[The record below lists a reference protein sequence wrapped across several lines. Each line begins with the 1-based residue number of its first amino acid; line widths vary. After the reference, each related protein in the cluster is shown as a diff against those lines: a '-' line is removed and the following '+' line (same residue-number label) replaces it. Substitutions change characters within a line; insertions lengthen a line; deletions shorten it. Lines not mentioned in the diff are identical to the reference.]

1 MTIACQ
7 RVSRLILLEP
17 TLALPSRIL
26 LSSSTDQGSEWAE
39 QCEDSAPHAV
49 GLGSDLRGERG
60 ISSTMPSPVV
70 LKMVNKRLAELT
82 RQYTAIRK
90 GDPRALAIAE
100 ELSQVG
106 TVRDEIQ
113 RIQEKLGRSG
123 QPPRSLPS
131 ESPTVETL
139 LRRMDK
145 LARQF
150 AETPRGDPGRSE
162 IVNEITRLSFLADFL
177 FKSKNSQ

>member
-1 MTIACQ
+1 MRTAHRTERPLVWDPIYA
-7 RVSRLILLEP
+7 VKE
-17 TLALPSRIL
+17 A
-26 LSSSTDQGSEWAE
+26 
-39 QCEDSAPHAV
+39 SA
-49 GLGSDLRGERG
+49 G
-60 ISSTMPSPVV
+60 TMPSPVV

-113 RIQEKLGRSG
+113 RIQERLGRSG

-131 ESPTVETL
+131 ESPTL

-145 LARQF
+145 LAREF

-162 IVNEITRLSFLADFL
+162 IVNEITRLSFLADSL
-177 FKSKNSQ
+177 FKSKKSRG

>member
-1 MTIACQ
+1 MTIACE
-7 RVSRLILLEP
+7 RGSRLILLEP

-26 LSSSTDQGSEWAE
+26 LSSSTDQGSEWAG
-39 QCEDSAPHAV
+39 QCEDSAPYGTPV

-131 ESPTVETL
+131 ESPTL

-162 IVNEITRLSFLADFL
+162 IVNEITRLSFLADSL

>member
-1 MTIACQ
+1 VNG
-7 RVSRLILLEP
+7 R
-17 TLALPSRIL
+17 
-26 LSSSTDQGSEWAE
+26 
-39 QCEDSAPHAV
+39 DSARTAHRTERPLVLGPIYAV
-49 GLGSDLRGERG
+49 KEASAG
-60 ISSTMPSPVV
+60 TMPSPVV
-70 LKMVNKRLAELT
+70 LKMVNKRLAKLT

-90 GDPRALAIAE
+90 ADPRALAIAE

-113 RIQEKLGRSG
+113 RIQEKLGGSG

-131 ESPTVETL
+131 ERPTL

-150 AETPRGDPGRSE
+150 AEAPRGDPGRSE
-162 IVNEITRLSFLADFL
+162 IVNEITRLSFLADSL

>member
-7 RVSRLILLEP
+7 RDSRLILLEP

-26 LSSSTDQGSEWAE
+26 LSSTDQGSEWAG
-39 QCEDSAPHAV
+39 QCEDSAPHGSPLVWDPIYAV
-49 GLGSDLRGERG
+49 KEASAG
-60 ISSTMPSPVV
+60 TMPSPVV
-70 LKMVNKRLAELT
+70 WKMVNKRLAELT

-131 ESPTVETL
+131 ESPTL

-162 IVNEITRLSFLADFL
+162 IINEITRLSFLADSL

>member
-1 MTIACQ
+1 MGGTVRGQ
-7 RVSRLILLEP
+7 RTARNARWFGIRFPAVKE
-17 TLALPSRIL
+17 A
-26 LSSSTDQGSEWAE
+26 
-39 QCEDSAPHAV
+39 SA
-49 GLGSDLRGERG
+49 G
-60 ISSTMPSPVV
+60 TMPSPVV

-131 ESPTVETL
+131 ESPTL

-162 IVNEITRLSFLADFL
+162 IVNEITRLSFLADSL

>member
-1 MTIACQ
+1 MGGTVRGQHHTEA
-7 RVSRLILLEP
+7 RWLE
-17 TLALPSRIL
+17 
-26 LSSSTDQGSEWAE
+26 
-39 QCEDSAPHAV
+39 V
-49 GLGSDLRGERG
+49 DLRGERG
-60 ISSTMPSPVV
+60 ISRHYAFSVV

-131 ESPTVETL
+131 QSPTL

-162 IVNEITRLSFLADFL
+162 IVNESTRLSFLADSL

>member
-1 MTIACQ
+1 MNG
-7 RVSRLILLEP
+7 R
-17 TLALPSRIL
+17 
-26 LSSSTDQGSEWAE
+26 
-39 QCEDSAPHAV
+39 DSARTAHCTEHPLVWDPIYAV
-49 GLGSDLRGERG
+49 KEASAG
-60 ISSTMPSPVV
+60 TMPSPVV

-131 ESPTVETL
+131 ESPTL

-150 AETPRGDPGRSE
+150 AETPRGE
-162 IVNEITRLSFLADFL
+162 IVNEITRLSFLADSL

>member
-1 MTIACQ
+1 
-7 RVSRLILLEP
+7 
-17 TLALPSRIL
+17 
-26 LSSSTDQGSEWAE
+26 
-39 QCEDSAPHAV
+39 
-49 GLGSDLRGERG
+49 
-60 ISSTMPSPVV
+60 MPSPVV

-131 ESPTVETL
+131 ESPTL

-150 AETPRGDPGRSE
+150 AETPREYPGRSE
-162 IVNEITRLSFLADFL
+162 IVNEITRLSFLADSL

>member
-1 MTIACQ
+1 M
-7 RVSRLILLEP
+7 
-17 TLALPSRIL
+17 PSR
-26 LSSSTDQGSEWAE
+26 
-39 QCEDSAPHAV
+39 
-49 GLGSDLRGERG
+49 
-60 ISSTMPSPVV
+60 VV
-70 LKMVNKRLAELT
+70 LKMVNRRLAELT

-100 ELSQVG
+100 ELSQIG

-113 RIQEKLGRSG
+113 RIQEKLRRSG

-131 ESPTVETL
+131 VGTL

-150 AETPRGDPGRSE
+150 PEMPREYPGRSE
-162 IVNEITRLSFLADFL
+162 IVNEITRLTFLADSL
-177 FKSKNSQ
+177 LKSKNPQGRDHLQNRIKSAL

>member
-1 MTIACQ
+1 
-7 RVSRLILLEP
+7 
-17 TLALPSRIL
+17 
-26 LSSSTDQGSEWAE
+26 
-39 QCEDSAPHAV
+39 
-49 GLGSDLRGERG
+49 
-60 ISSTMPSPVV
+60 MPSPVV

-90 GDPRALAIAE
+90 GDPRALVIAE

-123 QPPRSLPS
+123 QPFRSLPS

-145 LARQF
+145 LAREF

-162 IVNEITRLSFLADFL
+162 IVNEITRLSFLADSL

>member
-1 MTIACQ
+1 
-7 RVSRLILLEP
+7 
-17 TLALPSRIL
+17 
-26 LSSSTDQGSEWAE
+26 
-39 QCEDSAPHAV
+39 
-49 GLGSDLRGERG
+49 
-60 ISSTMPSPVV
+60 MPSPVV
-70 LKMVNKRLAELT
+70 LKMVNRRLTELA

-90 GDPRALAIAE
+90 GDPRALVIAE

-123 QPPRSLPS
+123 LPPRCLPS

-150 AETPRGDPGRSE
+150 AETPREDPLKPE
-162 IVNEITRLSFLADFL
+162 IANEITSLSFLADAL
-177 FKSKNSQ
+177 LKSRNSQ

>member
-1 MTIACQ
+1 
-7 RVSRLILLEP
+7 
-17 TLALPSRIL
+17 
-26 LSSSTDQGSEWAE
+26 
-39 QCEDSAPHAV
+39 
-49 GLGSDLRGERG
+49 
-60 ISSTMPSPVV
+60 MPSPVV

-131 ESPTVETL
+131 ESPTL

>member
-7 RVSRLILLEP
+7 RGSRLILLEP

-39 QCEDSAPHAV
+39 QCEDSAPHGTPV

-60 ISSTMPSPVV
+60 ISRHYAFSRCFENGEQTFG
-70 LKMVNKRLAELT
+70 RIDA
-82 RQYTAIRK
+82 AIYRNTK

-131 ESPTVETL
+131 ESPTL

-145 LARQF
+145 LAREF

-162 IVNEITRLSFLADFL
+162 IVNEITRLSFLADSL

>member
-1 MTIACQ
+1 MGGTVRGQ
-7 RVSRLILLEP
+7 RNCTGTP
-17 TLALPSRIL
+17 
-26 LSSSTDQGSEWAE
+26 
-39 QCEDSAPHAV
+39 V

-60 ISSTMPSPVV
+60 ISRHYAFSRFV
-70 LKMVNKRLAELT
+70 LKMVNNLAELT
-82 RQYTAIRK
+82 RQYTATRN

-113 RIQEKLGRSG
+113 RIHEKLGRSG
-123 QPPRSLPS
+123 QPPRSSPS
-131 ESPTVETL
+131 ESPLTL

-162 IVNEITRLSFLADFL
+162 IVNEITRLSFLADSL

>member
-1 MTIACQ
+1 MSGTVHG
-7 RVSRLILLEP
+7 RP
-17 TLALPSRIL
+17 
-26 LSSSTDQGSEWAE
+26 
-39 QCEDSAPHAV
+39 V
-49 GLGSDLRGERG
+49 GLGSDLRGEA
-60 ISSTMPSPVV
+60 TMPSPVV
-70 LKMVNKRLAELT
+70 LKMVNRRLAKLT
-82 RQYTAIRK
+82 RQYTAIRRK

-113 RIQEKLGRSG
+113 RIQEKLGRSDK
-123 QPPRSLPS
+123 PPRSLPS
-131 ESPTVETL
+131 ESPTL

-145 LARQF
+145 LAREF

-162 IVNEITRLSFLADFL
+162 IVNEITRLSFLADSL